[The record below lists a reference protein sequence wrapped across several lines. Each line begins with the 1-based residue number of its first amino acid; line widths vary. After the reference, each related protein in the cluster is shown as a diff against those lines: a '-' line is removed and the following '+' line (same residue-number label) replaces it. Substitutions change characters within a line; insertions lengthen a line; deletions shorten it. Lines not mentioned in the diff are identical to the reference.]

1 MANFDLNSY
10 ETVEQRHARA
20 IEAYPDLRCEIINHT
35 TAEDRANKTW
45 VVEARVYLNAAD
57 QSLGLFKAS
66 DWAFEIDGAGM
77 ANKTS
82 ALENASTSALGRCLR
97 WALAGSRGPSRE
109 EMQKVER
116 VAQHATEDWL
126 AKADKL
132 TDVEAL
138 RMLWGQAKAANADTE
153 ILDRIKTRA
162 NTLGSAGGLLGGI
175 EGSLPGLF
183 EEDAGSG
190 ARGSVAKGRVTPP
203 RK

>member
-45 VVEARVYLNAAD
+45 VVEARVYLNAGD
-57 QSLGLFKAS
+57 QALGLFKAS

-82 ALENASTSALGRCLR
+82 ALENASTSALGRALR
-97 WALAGSRGPSRE
+97 WALAGSKGPSRE

-116 VAQHATEDWL
+116 GVADHATADWL
-126 AKADKL
+126 AKLDELTTKAEIRQLYADAQRQQAPKEVLDKIADKGKNL
-132 TDVEAL
+132 
-138 RMLWGQAKAANADTE
+138 K
-153 ILDRIKTRA
+153 
-162 NTLGSAGGLLGGI
+162 
-175 EGSLPGLF
+175 
-183 EEDAGSG
+183 
-190 ARGSVAKGRVTPP
+190 
-203 RK
+203 

>member
-45 VVEARVYLNAAD
+45 VVEARVYLNAGD

-82 ALENASTSALGRCLR
+82 ALENASTSALGRALR
-97 WALAGSRGPSRE
+97 WALAGSKGPSRE

-116 VAQHATEDWL
+116 GVADHATADWL
-126 AKADKL
+126 AKLDELTTKAEIRQLYADAQRQQAPKEVLDKIADKGKNL
-132 TDVEAL
+132 
-138 RMLWGQAKAANADTE
+138 K
-153 ILDRIKTRA
+153 
-162 NTLGSAGGLLGGI
+162 
-175 EGSLPGLF
+175 
-183 EEDAGSG
+183 
-190 ARGSVAKGRVTPP
+190 
-203 RK
+203 